1 MGKIRW
7 TEKASTHLQAIH
19 AYIAVDSPVY
29 AARFIQSLVKSVFVL
44 NTMPHLGRI
53 VPELENLKLR
63 ELIFHDY
70 RIVYRVARNSEDEN
84 IEILAVIHSARDF
97 VPAFSTP

>member
-29 AARFIQSLVKSVFVL
+29 AARFIQSLVKSVSAL

-63 ELIFHDY
+63 EIIFHDY
-70 RIVYRVARNSEDEN
+70 RIVYRVAENSEDL
-84 IEILAVIHSARDF
+84 EILAVIHSARDF
-97 VPAFSTP
+97 VPAFNKP

>member
-7 TEKASTHLQAIH
+7 TKKASTHLQAIH
-19 AYIAVDSPVY
+19 ASIAVDSPVY
-29 AARFIQSLVKSVFVL
+29 ATRFIQSLVKSVSAL

-63 ELIFHDY
+63 EIIFHDY
-70 RIVYRVARNSEDEN
+70 RIVYRVAENSED

-97 VPAFSTP
+97 VPAFIKP